1 MSPLSHR
8 TVNLVSVAA
17 LLALVGCQSA
27 PEAAPEGGSFES
39 LASSRFL
46 RAPALEAPVRATGHE
61 LAEPVYRPLPSSAF
75 RSVEVETHATSAS
88 ERLAS
93 LAPTV
98 PVSTAVRSDSPAV
111 VALGGSS
118 VASPPVFTAIQPG
131 SPAVRALTGV
141 ETAPATPFVI
151 ECTTDAD
158 CVVDTCDVT
167 SCVSETSLLRR
178 DWICAAE
185 EANDAAQRDG
195 CSCQAGR
202 CGWAPQLAASEGI

>member
-1 MSPLSHR
+1 MSPLSNR

-27 PEAAPEGGSFES
+27 PEAAPQHGSFES

-46 RAPALEAPVRATGHE
+46 RAPALEAPVGAGGHE
-61 LAEPVYRPLPSSAF
+61 LADPVYRPLPSSAF
-75 RSVEVETHATSAS
+75 RSLQGETRVRSAS

-93 LAPTV
+93 LAPSV

-118 VASPPVFTAIQPG
+118 AASPPVFTAIQPG
-131 SPAVRALTGV
+131 SPAVRALAGA
-141 ETAPATPFVI
+141 EAPPATPFVI
-151 ECTTDAD
+151 ECATDAD

-167 SCVSETSLLRR
+167 SCVSETSLLHR
-178 DWICAAE
+178 DFICAADA
-185 EANDAAQRDG
+185 EAPHFDG
-195 CSCQAGR
+195 CLCRAGR
-202 CGWAPQLAASEGI
+202 CGWTSSPAIREGI